1 MTSMVPLVFMLSQ
14 AAPVAH
20 AQEGYLGVR
29 YQEQAEGLV
38 VTEVVPGMGAA
49 AAGMVAGDL
58 IVTVADHTVGPND
71 EFPPLRGDV
80 GSSIELGV
88 VAPLGGGVRTVVV
101 ERTERLVEERV
112 RQTTGKNYRRFSGSL
127 RRGSA
132 RDAREAAL
140 ALVDADYDGMDP
152 LVAFSALPRASKR
165 SPRKARMVLKALT
178 ASAVENPK
186 LNRVVGVT
194 YGSLAQPD
202 KAALYLAAARASD
215 ADDLGARLGRDA
227 WADRD
232 LAMALWDAGERADSI
247 ELTRSIAPALKSES
261 LWKKTGMATPTPT
274 AEWSLTAEPLDEV
287 EMELGDGSVWR
298 LSEQAGRPVAMV
310 FWASW
315 CAPCKKEMPELASLV
330 RSRPDWPVSIV
341 AVSVDK
347 DAHREQAEAM
357 LKRWDLP
364 FPSAFTRSL
373 GERMDVV
380 GLPSLRV
387 IGPDGTLRSAS
398 SGYSKKS
405 VAQLE
410 KTLDRL
416 VKSDDSGAAK
426 QYKRPFAGGWS
437 VGEVKLRGV
446 VPVFGVR
453 DLIVED
459 GRIAGIVGD
468 HGALEMPVVDG
479 TFTGDFE
486 LEEGLTSVGDKH
498 VAWFDGAVSAG
509 QRWIRSRDENGATRW
524 FRTMSDVITDV
535 TASGDQLWVS
545 TETSMTVFDPLGAV
559 IQTIDRGAVDM
570 ASATDG
576 GVWAVDGQTRIR
588 FSADGSVALSD
599 EAPRSKL
606 IASDGGWVGKG
617 FVQLAVGRFGP
628 DGEVRAIAQ
637 RSDGTIVGLSQ
648 DGAIALRIDVHN
660 QRGHSFAVGDTD
672 GDGKDELLLS
682 SFGHGVATLELEIP

>member
-1 MTSMVPLVFMLSQ
+1 MVPLVFLLSQ
-14 AAPVAH
+14 AVPVAH
-20 AQEGYLGVR
+20 AEGGYIGVR

-58 IVTVADHTVGPND
+58 IVTVADHTVGPNE
-71 EFPPLRGDV
+71 EFPRLRGDV

-88 VAPLGGGVRTVVV
+88 VAPLGGGIRTVVV
-101 ERTERLVEERV
+101 QRTERLTEERA
-112 RQTTGKNYRRFSGSL
+112 RQTTGKHYRRFSGSL

-132 RDAREAAL
+132 RDARDAAL

-152 LVAFSALPRASKR
+152 LLAFSALPRASKR
-165 SPRKARMVLKALT
+165 SPRKVRMVLKALT
-178 ASAVENPK
+178 ASAVENPQ

-194 YGSLAQPD
+194 YGALAQPE

-232 LAMALWDAGERADSI
+232 LAMALWDAGKRTQSI

-274 AEWSLTAEPLDEV
+274 VEWSLTAEPLDEI
-287 EMELGDGSVWR
+287 ELETGDGSSWR
-298 LSEQAGRPVAMV
+298 LSDQADRPVAMV

-357 LKRWDLP
+357 VDRWDLP
-364 FPSAFTRSL
+364 FPSAFSRAL
-373 GERMDVV
+373 GERMDVA

-387 IGPDGTLRSAS
+387 IGPDGTLRSSS

-405 VAQLE
+405 VSQLE

-416 VKSDDSGAAK
+416 VKSSEPGAE
-426 QYKRPFAGGWS
+426 QRYKRPFAGGWS
-437 VGEVKLRGV
+437 LGKVKLRGV

-453 DLIVED
+453 DLTIGD
-459 GRIAGIVGD
+459 GRMAGIVGD

-479 TFTGDFE
+479 VYTGAFE
-486 LEEGLTSVGDKH
+486 IEEGLTSVGDKH

-509 QRWIRSRDENGATRW
+509 QRWIRSRDENGSTRW
-524 FRTMSDVITDV
+524 FRTMSDIITDV
-535 TASGDQLWVS
+535 TVSGDQLWVS
-545 TETSMTVFDPLGAV
+545 TETSMTVFDSMGAV
-559 IQTIDRGAVDM
+559 VQIIERGAIDM
-570 ASATDG
+570 ASASDG
-576 GVWAVDGQTRIR
+576 GVWAVDGKTRIR
-588 FSADGSVALSD
+588 CSSDGTVALSD
-599 EAPRSKL
+599 EAPGSKL

-617 FVQLAVGRFGP
+617 FVRLAVGRFGAN
-628 DGEVRAIAQ
+628 GEVRSIAQ

-648 DGAIALRIDVHN
+648 DGAVALRIDVHN